1 MTPSAPVMADGRVN
15 FDETPLAWVPWA
27 LRNEGPDSSPVKV
40 FNMMSEHALDL
51 TPGLIEVSRRG
62 FAGRVFS
69 PLAPR
74 IDKDTA
80 SLILH
85 EVSETIGVRAK
96 RRKLAADMLRYAAE
110 EEEAALERANHMR
123 AAQRHAQRMQLRARV
138 AGRKVR
144 TTRWVDNGGRL
155 HWV

>member
-1 MTPSAPVMADGRVN
+1 MEAAALTPSAPVTADGKVN

-40 FNMMSEHALDL
+40 FNIMSEHAFDL

-85 EVSETIGVRAK
+85 EVPETIGVRAK
-96 RRKLAADMLRYAAE
+96 RRKLAAE
-110 EEEAALERANHMR
+110 EEEAAVERANHMR
-123 AAQRHAQRMQLRARV
+123 AAQRMQLRARV

-144 TTRWVDNGGRL
+144 TTRWVDNGGRV